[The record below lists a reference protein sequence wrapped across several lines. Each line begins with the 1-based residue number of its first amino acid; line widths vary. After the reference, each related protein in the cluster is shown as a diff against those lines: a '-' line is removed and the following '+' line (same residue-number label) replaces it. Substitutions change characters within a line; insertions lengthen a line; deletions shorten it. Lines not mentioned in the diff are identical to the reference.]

1 MESDTYFSVYSTH
14 KSKRCS
20 TQPPACSEKSYQIYL
35 CIGQQER
42 FTEAEPLPVQ
52 GYWAV
57 LAYTGIEEAS
67 NKIKK
72 KKCVS
77 IRVKKFSKQFLL

>member
-1 MESDTYFSVYSTH
+1 M
-14 KSKRCS
+14 
-20 TQPPACSEKSYQIYL
+20 
-35 CIGQQER
+35 
-42 FTEAEPLPVQ
+42 Q

-72 KKCVS
+72 KCVS
-77 IRVKKFSKQFLL
+77 IRVKKFLKAVSALIFKIISNQLCQLKLLLFRENT